1 MGGST
6 VQRQV
11 PELRPGCMLTP
22 PSTLTRRR
30 HPKGEGDQASP
41 PSQAQDSLMHPVL
54 QTFGLSSPLRSF
66 LLPAPRSV
74 SVKFVFLSLP
84 SLYYCTCPH
93 SPLLMEHS
101 PLSPYG
107 ACLVKSQPRVSP
119 SLVNLPT
126 HFSVSVSKQ
135 QSRDTHTSNVLLLL
149 QSCVTNL
156 NRLSTLPFTLHP
168 PHHLPCPFS
177 SNCPGFFPTFS

>member
-74 SVKFVFLSLP
+74 SVKFLSFCPCRHSTTAHALTPLSLWSTP
-84 SLYYCTCPH
+84 LS
-93 SPLLMEHS
+93 LLMEH
-101 PLSPYG
+101 
-107 ACLVKSQPRVSP
+107 A
-119 SLVNLPT
+119 
-126 HFSVSVSKQ
+126 
-135 QSRDTHTSNVLLLL
+135 
-149 QSCVTNL
+149 
-156 NRLSTLPFTLHP
+156 
-168 PHHLPCPFS
+168 
-177 SNCPGFFPTFS
+177 